1 MRAPTPSPEAV
12 ALKAATAFLRSCVAI
27 NWFGAANPA
36 GVSFFLPKLRRTK
49 LDDICRKNF
58 AKLFAMARGG
68 DAEADYYLRQ
78 ELLKEVR
85 LPPAKREALGWLLL
99 HPVTER
105 RRGRGE
111 KRVSNRDRDFII
123 AQAVLHATA
132 ASGLEATRGTGTT
145 TTASGSSVVA
155 EALRQLE
162 LLWTAESNVN
172 KIWRAHAKRI
182 RRTLLLPRRP

>member
-1 MRAPTPSPEAV
+1 MRAPTPSPDAIALEA
-12 ALKAATAFLRSCVAI
+12 AIEFLRSCIAI
-27 NWFGAANPA
+27 NWFGTANPA
-36 GVSFFLPKLRRTK
+36 GVSFFLPKHRRTK
-49 LDDICRKNF
+49 LDDMYRKDF
-58 AKLFAMARGG
+58 AKLFAMARAGN
-68 DAEADYYLRQ
+68 AEADYYLRQ
-78 ELLKEVR
+78 ELLEEVH

-162 LLWTAESNVN
+162 LLWTAESNVS
-172 KIWRAHAKRI
+172 KIWRAHAKRM